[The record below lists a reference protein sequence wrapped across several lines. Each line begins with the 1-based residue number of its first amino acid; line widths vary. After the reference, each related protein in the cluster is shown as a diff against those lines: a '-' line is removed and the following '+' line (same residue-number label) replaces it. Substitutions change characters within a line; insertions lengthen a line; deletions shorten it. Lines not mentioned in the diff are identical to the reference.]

1 MVYMYVL
8 KCFWADAALIAYRL
22 INMVLSFVLNNKT
35 SFSVLYPEKQL
46 FDLPQKVFEY
56 TCFVQILEK
65 RHHKLDPR
73 ANQCVFLEYFLGT
86 KRISM
91 LKFRQQKKNV
101 ICADVTFFENIPY
114 FHPIWVPLQ
123 LIRRSLML
131 LFLYR

>member
-1 MVYMYVL
+1 MLIHFNKIALLKEKKYYLLNIARTLMVYMYVL

-73 ANQCVFLEYFLGT
+73 ANQCVFLEYFFGH
-86 KRISM
+86 KKDINVEISSAEKVCD
-91 LKFRQQKKNV
+91 L
-101 ICADVTFFENIPY
+101 CGC
-114 FHPIWVPLQ
+114 H
-123 LIRRSLML
+123 
-131 LFLYR
+131 FL

>member
-1 MVYMYVL
+1 MVHMYVL
-8 KCFWADAALIAYRL
+8 KYFWADAVLTAYRL
-22 INMVLSFVLNNKT
+22 INMLLSFGLNDKT

-46 FDLPQKVFEY
+46 FDLPQKIFGY
-56 TCFVQILEK
+56 TCFIQILEK

-73 ANQCVFLEYFLGT
+73 AIQCIFSRIFLDT